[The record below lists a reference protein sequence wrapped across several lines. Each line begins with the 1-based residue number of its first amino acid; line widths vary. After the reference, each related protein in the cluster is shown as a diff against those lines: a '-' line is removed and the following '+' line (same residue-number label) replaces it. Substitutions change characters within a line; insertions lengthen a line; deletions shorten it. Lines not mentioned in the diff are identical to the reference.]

1 MARIPLFS
9 HLYSYLS
16 VIGVSGVAIIIKLR
30 GILLCVDTYGL
41 FWQLIF
47 INGWAYWRRLDL
59 YSSNLVYICKCTCV
73 DSRTLTYI
81 HQFVANCVWL
91 YHMPLKCLKLK
102 LNIIVPLNFENSV
115 TIGFMSKV
123 EGEWYNAMFV
133 FLYYFVCTQ
142 FFASC
147 CLAPTSLYCALMIVV
162 AQKLVAKWVVI
173 VWVETW

>member
-1 MARIPLFS
+1 MARTPLFS
-9 HLYSYLS
+9 QLYSYLS
-16 VIGVSGVAIIIKLR
+16 VIGVAGVDIIIKLR

-81 HQFVANCVWL
+81 HQFVANRVGL

-123 EGEWYNAMFV
+123 EGEWYNTMFV